1 MHHSCC
7 SFTKFN
13 SRLVLETAFGFST
26 AKLYWR
32 LSGRLDSYTCLGIS
46 SAYWTEEQM
55 IFSIVI
61 PIHNE
66 EENIA
71 PLLSEITQK
80 ISPRHNYEII
90 CVGDYSF
97 L

>member
-1 MHHSCC
+1 
-7 SFTKFN
+7 
-13 SRLVLETAFGFST
+13 
-26 AKLYWR
+26 
-32 LSGRLDSYTCLGIS
+32 
-46 SAYWTEEQM
+46 M

-71 PLLSEITQK
+71 PLLSDIAQK

-90 CVGDYSF
+90 CVGDYTF